1 MNENNNDQQQ
11 KQQYLRENILDK
23 GYNANEFMEYFKE
36 SVGVQDIDLNNYT
49 MNSLIEVVNGFYSK
63 KGLNQNEQNAFL
75 SIPNELKSDSE
86 HDNNNSNSNHSN
98 SNGQNGAEEIVKCVQ
113 MEKTDISKIDNLEIK
128 IAYPEKVEPGIFS
141 KPYMTYSVSCNLPNL
156 NIRKR
161 YSDFEWL
168 YQKLRDHFINCIIP
182 PLCKKNYMEQFNEDF
197 ISKRARALERFM
209 NGIAIHP
216 ILRNSFLFYDFL
228 TIKDTEDFNQKKIM
242 YEQPFRPK
250 RINDFNTVDGLIK
263 VNLSNENEIYFQNII
278 DNTDINENLM
288 SEIIKSYK
296 GLFEL
301 LKKTNEKMQEIG
313 YLWKKLE
320 SKSKLFYENNNTY
333 TSYQIMKEV
342 TKDWTEMNKRL
353 IVEMSQNI
361 VESFR
366 YIKNEY
372 SGFKPFAKRVKEK
385 KDVFFK
391 EFEEFYFKKIETQK
405 KNLSVQEKIEK
416 FNDIDFT
423 QISQINTQSIR
434 ESKNFYCGYLNSFT
448 SEYERLRNLNG
459 KRLKESVLK
468 LNGLLRKEFL
478 EFSEIIKGRELYY
491 DNLEC
496 DEEVSK
502 ELKDNYSVISSQ
514 LQ

>member
-1 MNENNNDQQQ
+1 
-11 KQQYLRENILDK
+11 
-23 GYNANEFMEYFKE
+23 
-36 SVGVQDIDLNNYT
+36 
-49 MNSLIEVVNGFYSK
+49 
-63 KGLNQNEQNAFL
+63 
-75 SIPNELKSDSE
+75 
-86 HDNNNSNSNHSN
+86 
-98 SNGQNGAEEIVKCVQ
+98 
-113 MEKTDISKIDNLEIK
+113 
-128 IAYPEKVEPGIFS
+128 
-141 KPYMTYSVSCNLPNL
+141 
-156 NIRKR
+156 
-161 YSDFEWL
+161 
-168 YQKLRDHFINCIIP
+168 
-182 PLCKKNYMEQFNEDF
+182 
-197 ISKRARALERFM
+197 
-209 NGIAIHP
+209 
-216 ILRNSFLFYDFL
+216 
-228 TIKDTEDFNQKKIM
+228 M
-242 YEQPFRPK
+242 YEQPFKPK

-278 DNTDINENLM
+278 DNTEINVNLM

-372 SGFKPFAKRVKEK
+372 SDFKPFAKRVKEK
-385 KDVFFK
+385 KDLFFK
-391 EFEEFYFKKIETQK
+391 DFEEFYFKKIETQK

-459 KRLKESVLK
+459 KRIKESVLK
-468 LNGLLRKEFL
+468 LNGLLRKEFQD
-478 EFSEIIKGRELYY
+478 FSEIIKGRELYY
-491 DNLEC
+491 DNLEH

>member
-1 MNENNNDQQQ
+1 
-11 KQQYLRENILDK
+11 
-23 GYNANEFMEYFKE
+23 
-36 SVGVQDIDLNNYT
+36 
-49 MNSLIEVVNGFYSK
+49 
-63 KGLNQNEQNAFL
+63 
-75 SIPNELKSDSE
+75 
-86 HDNNNSNSNHSN
+86 
-98 SNGQNGAEEIVKCVQ
+98 
-113 MEKTDISKIDNLEIK
+113 
-128 IAYPEKVEPGIFS
+128 
-141 KPYMTYSVSCNLPNL
+141 
-156 NIRKR
+156 
-161 YSDFEWL
+161 
-168 YQKLRDHFINCIIP
+168 
-182 PLCKKNYMEQFNEDF
+182 
-197 ISKRARALERFM
+197 
-209 NGIAIHP
+209 
-216 ILRNSFLFYDFL
+216 L
-228 TIKDTEDFNQKKIM
+228 TIKETEEFNQKKIM

-278 DNTDINENLM
+278 DNTEINENLM

-320 SKSKLFYENNNTY
+320 SKSKLFFENNNTY

-372 SGFKPFAKRVKEK
+372 SDFKPFAKRVKEK
-385 KDVFFK
+385 KDIFFK
-391 EFEEFYFKKIETQK
+391 DFEGFYFKKIETQK

-448 SEYERLRNLNG
+448 SEYERLRILNG
-459 KRLKESVLK
+459 KRIKESVLK
-468 LNGLLRKEFL
+468 LNGLLRKEFQ

-491 DNLEC
+491 DNLEH